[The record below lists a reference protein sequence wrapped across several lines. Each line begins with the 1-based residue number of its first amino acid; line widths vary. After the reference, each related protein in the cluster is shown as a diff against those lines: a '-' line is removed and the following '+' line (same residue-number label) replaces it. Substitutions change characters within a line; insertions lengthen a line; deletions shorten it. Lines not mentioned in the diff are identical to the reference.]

1 VAAADGD
8 AGGDGPLG
16 GGVRARLWD
25 GPVRL
30 VHWLLVGLIAF
41 AWWSRKDHL
50 DWHRWAGYAV
60 LGLVVFRVY
69 WGFAGAG
76 AARFASFVKGPR
88 ATLAYLATVPQRTP
102 SQTPG
107 HNPLGALSILAILAL
122 LVVQTVTGLFAVDV
136 DGIESGPLSDRVSF
150 ETGRRLAELHE
161 QAFTGL
167 EALIGLHIAAVL
179 FYLVWKRTDLIGP
192 MVTGRRTLATDPAHP
207 GAPVWRLLIGV
218 ALAGASAWF
227 VSKGLRL

>member
-1 VAAADGD
+1 VTESGA
-8 AGGDGPLG
+8 
-16 GGVRARLWD
+16 VRVRLWD

-30 VHWLLVGLIAF
+30 VHWLLVALIAF

-60 LGLVVFRVY
+60 LGLVIFRVY

-76 AARFASFVKGPR
+76 AARFASFVRGPR
-88 ATLAYLATVPQRTP
+88 ATLAYLASVPRRSP

-107 HNPLGALSILAILAL
+107 HNPLGALSILAILVAL
-122 LVVQTVTGLFAVDV
+122 IVQTVTGLFAVDV
-136 DGIESGPLSDRVSF
+136 DGIESGPLSERVSF

-161 QAFTGL
+161 QAFTALEGL
-167 EALIGLHIAAVL
+167 IALHIAAVL
-179 FYLVWKRTDLIGP
+179 FYLVWKRTDLVGP
-192 MVTGRRTLATDPAHP
+192 MITGRRELPSDPGHP
-207 GAPVWRLLIGV
+207 RAPWWRLAAGV
-218 ALAGASAWF
+218 VIAAAAAWF